1 MNRRRFLQTALAT
14 SVGSFLFQ
22 DSPTLAA
29 APRAKSAEKPAGGF
43 ETIGLYCALPT
54 DPPPKDPRMYEFF
67 KACGY
72 NYLEFCEAGF
82 RSRADLLPD
91 YYKEMS
97 RAINLAHE
105 RGLRV
110 GIVLLAG
117 MKQWRGPDKS
127 GYLGAFSPLD
137 KAKLQDRFMYL
148 RQAVSSLRNADVFIL
163 LPGDPGGDPEGR
175 STSEDLLAF
184 CRNVR
189 QIVKQQAPEAKFM
202 VNLWAVAEWE
212 GFPPTRSVRFWQHE
226 IKLSRA
232 VAAAPDLV
240 GPSCGVSFP
249 LHNYYRSLAL
259 SCYAA
264 AGVEPELYPT
274 AKDVQ
279 ILRMRGVKSV
289 LGWPYFLVDEAD
301 DGFIRPNNVESKGQS
316 SAETRYIRALVDSAH
331 SIGLDGL
338 VGNAIF
344 FPVESLNIYAF
355 GQMCRSPN
363 VKPEQVLDQYAGF
376 IADENT
382 RAALGQVLRY
392 IENYSNWQ
400 NSLPPSHRLKNLEVP
415 GLSSASAAVKLLAQV
430 KPCASPAIPLLEPP
444 AVYLGRLNKR
454 LEAIAAGNIG
464 GTAPIQSTWIQ
475 ELEDVLR
482 TFLRTD

>member
-1 MNRRRFLQTALAT
+1 
-14 SVGSFLFQ
+14 
-22 DSPTLAA
+22 
-29 APRAKSAEKPAGGF
+29 
-43 ETIGLYCALPT
+43 
-54 DPPPKDPRMYEFF
+54 MYEFF

-82 RSRADLLPD
+82 RSRADLLTD
-91 YYKEMS
+91 YYQEMS
-97 RAINLAHE
+97 GAINLAHE
-105 RGLRV
+105 KGFRV

-117 MKQWRGPDKS
+117 MKQWRGPDTS

-137 KAKLQDRFMYL
+137 NAQLQERFTYL
-148 RQAVSSLRNADVFIL
+148 RQAVSSLRNADVFIF

-175 STSEDLLAF
+175 STSENLLSF
-184 CRNVR
+184 CRNVQ

-212 GFPPTRSVRFWQHE
+212 GFPPTRSVRFWQLE

-232 VAAAPDLV
+232 VAAASDLL

-301 DGFIRPNNVESKGQS
+301 DGFIRPNNVESEGQS

-355 GQMCRSPN
+355 GQMCRSAD

-376 IADENT
+376 IADEKT
-382 RAALGQVLRY
+382 RAALGRVLRY

-400 NSLPPSHRLKNLEVP
+400 LSLPVSHRLKNFEVP
-415 GLSSASAAVKLLAQV
+415 ELSAASAALELLAQI
-430 KPCASPAIPLLEPP
+430 KPCASPAMPLLEPP
-444 AVYLGRLNKR
+444 PVYLSRLKKR

-464 GTAPIQSTWIQ
+464 GTAPIQSKWMQ
-475 ELEDVLR
+475 DLEDVLR

>member
-1 MNRRRFLQTALAT
+1 
-14 SVGSFLFQ
+14 
-22 DSPTLAA
+22 
-29 APRAKSAEKPAGGF
+29 
-43 ETIGLYCALPT
+43 
-54 DPPPKDPRMYEFF
+54 
-67 KACGY
+67 
-72 NYLEFCEAGF
+72 
-82 RSRADLLPD
+82 
-91 YYKEMS
+91 
-97 RAINLAHE
+97 
-105 RGLRV
+105 
-110 GIVLLAG
+110 
-117 MKQWRGPDKS
+117 
-127 GYLGAFSPLD
+127 
-137 KAKLQDRFMYL
+137 MYL
-148 RQAVSSLRNADVFIL
+148 RQAVSSLRDADIFIL

-184 CRNVR
+184 CRNVQ

-212 GFPPTRSVRFWQHE
+212 GFPPTRSLRFWQQE

-232 VAAAPDLV
+232 VAAAPDLI

-259 SCYAA
+259 SCYSA

-301 DGFIRPNNVESKGQS
+301 DGFIRPNKLESKGQS
-316 SAETRYIRALVDSAH
+316 SAETRYIRALIDSAH
-331 SIGLDGL
+331 GMGLDGL

-355 GQMCRSPN
+355 GQMCRSRDL
-363 VKPEQVLDQYAGF
+363 KPEQVLDQYAGF
-376 IADENT
+376 IADEKT
-382 RAALGQVLRY
+382 RGALGRVLRY

-400 NSLPPSHRLKNLEVP
+400 NSLPASLRLKNFEIP
-415 GLSSASAAVKLLAQV
+415 ELSSASAALAVLAQV
-430 KPCASPAIPLLEPP
+430 QPCVNPPIPLLEAPV
-444 AVYLGRLNKR
+444 VYLGRLKKR

-464 GTAPIQSTWIQ
+464 GTAPIRSQWEQ
-475 ELEDVLR
+475 ELEDVLGS
-482 TFLRTD
+482 FLQRVS

>member
-316 SAETRYIRALVDSAH
+316 SAETRYIRALIDSVH

>member
-1 MNRRRFLQTALAT
+1 
-14 SVGSFLFQ
+14 
-22 DSPTLAA
+22 
-29 APRAKSAEKPAGGF
+29 
-43 ETIGLYCALPT
+43 
-54 DPPPKDPRMYEFF
+54 MYEFF

-137 KAKLQDRFMYL
+137 KAKLQERFMYL

-316 SAETRYIRALVDSAH
+316 SAETRYIRALIDSVH

-355 GQMCRSPN
+355 GQMCRSAN

-400 NSLPPSHRLKNLEVP
+400 IACLLPT
-415 GLSSASAAVKLLAQV
+415 G
-430 KPCASPAIPLLEPP
+430 
-444 AVYLGRLNKR
+444 
-454 LEAIAAGNIG
+454 
-464 GTAPIQSTWIQ
+464 
-475 ELEDVLR
+475 
-482 TFLRTD
+482 

>member
-1 MNRRRFLQTALAT
+1 MNRRRFLRTALAT
-14 SVGSFLFQ
+14 SVGSILFQ
-22 DSPTLAA
+22 ESTITAA
-29 APRAKSAEKPAGGF
+29 AAKANSPAKSAGGF
-43 ETIGLYCALPT
+43 ETIGLYCSLPT
-54 DPPPKDPRMYEFF
+54 DPPPKDPQMYEFF
-67 KACGY
+67 RACGY

-82 RSRADLLPD
+82 RSRVDLLPD

-105 RGLRV
+105 RGFRV

-117 MKQWRGPDKS
+117 MEQWRGPDKS

-137 KAKLQDRFMYL
+137 KAKLQERFTYL
-148 RQAVSSLRNADVFIL
+148 RQAVSSLPDADVFIL

-175 STSEDLLAF
+175 STSEDLLSF
-184 CRNVR
+184 CRNVQ

-212 GFPPTRSVRFWQHE
+212 GFPDTLSVRFWQQE

-232 VAAAPDLV
+232 VAAAPDLL

-259 SCYAA
+259 SCYTA

-279 ILRMRGVKSV
+279 TLRMRGVKSV

-344 FPVESLNIYAF
+344 FPVESLNVYAF
-355 GQMCRSPN
+355 GQMCRSAD

-376 IADENT
+376 IADGKT
-382 RAALGQVLRY
+382 RAALGRVLRY

-400 NSLPPSHRLKNLEVP
+400 NSLPVSHRLKNFEVP
-415 GLSSASAAVKLLAQV
+415 ELSSPSAALELLAQV
-430 KPCASPAIPLLEPP
+430 KPCVSPAMPLLEPP
-444 AVYLGRLNKR
+444 AVYLGRLKKR

-464 GTAPIQSTWIQ
+464 STAPIQSRWMQ
-475 ELEDVLR
+475 DVLR
-482 TFLRTD
+482 TLWRRD